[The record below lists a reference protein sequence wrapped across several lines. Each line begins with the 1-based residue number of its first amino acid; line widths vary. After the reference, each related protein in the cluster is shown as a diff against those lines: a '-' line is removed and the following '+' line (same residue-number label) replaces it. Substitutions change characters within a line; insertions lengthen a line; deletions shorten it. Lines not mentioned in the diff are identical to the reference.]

1 MCIDGRASATMG
13 AMNKRE
19 LAKAVAVQADVEL
32 KTVVSVIDGFTDVV
46 TAVVSKGEPVSIP
59 GFAKFVKVNR
69 AARMGR
75 NPATGEAIRIKASK
89 KARITPVK
97 AFKDAVLAP
106 ATAPK
111 LVKGAY
117 PTSDAAVAAAGK
129 SAAPVAAKKAPA
141 RAAAKKAPARRT
153 TARKAPAKRAPAKK
167 AVEAGARQ
175 EGREKVA
182 SKAGPLTRDRPSAAQ
197 VQWASHATRWKR
209 PIRRLP
215 LPKHWLSGPS
225 RSRIPTGCRRTIR
238 PSRRSSAGTPTPW
251 PPVRTPTWT
260 QARDSPSSRRPIS
273 LDGATAA
280 SQAAGTARTSR
291 DAARPVRHTRGV
303 PGPVCSWRHS
313 GADEWVT
320 T

>member
-1 MCIDGRASATMG
+1 MCITGRASATMG

-32 KTVVSVIDGFTDVV
+32 KTVVTVIDGFTDVV

-117 PTSDAAVAAAGK
+117 PTSRRRCRLRGQVRRPGGRQGSLPPRRHRHARR
-129 SAAPVAAKKAPA
+129 PA
-141 RAAAKKAPARRT
+141 SGRRRGRPRPSGPPPRRPRRGSERPGPRTGTELLLLVLRPGSNGRAACIC
-153 TARKAPAKRAPAKK
+153 
-167 AVEAGARQ
+167 GS
-175 EGREKVA
+175 GR
-182 SKAGPLTRDRPSAAQ
+182 SGGPVPERWPTGPWR
-197 VQWASHATRWKR
+197 SHIT
-209 PIRRLP
+209 
-215 LPKHWLSGPS
+215 
-225 RSRIPTGCRRTIR
+225 TGCRRTT
-238 PSRRSSAGTPTPW
+238 PPTPRSSA
-251 PPVRTPTWT
+251 RTPRPSHAVPIPTSIPRSGLT
-260 QARDSPSSRRPIS
+260 VLSAGFLARRGSCCES
-273 LDGATAA
+273 GC
-280 SQAAGTARTSR
+280 
-291 DAARPVRHTRGV
+291 RHCPYV
-303 PGPVCSWRHS
+303 S
-313 GADEWVT
+313 
-320 T
+320 